1 MSSVMELLLLYINAT
16 SAANLSQ
23 PPASITLGGKKRC
36 IISLSMAFLFF
47 FLHRLLTGSWDALQM
62 RSVSQDDLFNVLG
75 IFTGKNQPLF
85 NSPELHR
92 ENLSL

>member
-36 IISLSMAFLFF
+36 IISLSKAFLF
-47 FLHRLLTGSWDALQM
+47 FLHRLLAGSWDALQM

-75 IFTGKNQPLF
+75 IFTGKNQPSF

-92 ENLSL
+92 QNLSL

>member
-36 IISLSMAFLFF
+36 IISLSKALLFF
-47 FLHRLLTGSWDALQM
+47 YTA
-62 RSVSQDDLFNVLG
+62 
-75 IFTGKNQPLF
+75 
-85 NSPELHR
+85 SPQGPATLCK
-92 ENLSL
+92 

>member
-47 FLHRLLTGSWDALQM
+47 LHRLRTGSWDALQM